1 MNFKMIF
8 HMLGKIITLEGALM
22 VLPLL
27 VALLYREQ
35 SGLAFLAAVLLALAV
50 GLILVKCFK
59 PKNKTIYAKEGFIVV
74 ALTWVICSL
83 IGALPF
89 YISREIPSFVDAL
102 FESVSGFTTTGAS
115 VVPNVELLSHGILFW
130 RSFTHWIG
138 GMGVLVLLIAL
149 LPSDSGRTIHI
160 LRAEMPGPV
169 VGKLVP
175 KARDTAK
182 ILYLI
187 YLVMTVVQIVLLWL
201 GDMNLFEAMVHTFG
215 TAGTGG
221 FGIRANSIAGYSAYS
236 QWVIAVFMILFGIN
250 FNLYY
255 MMLLRHF
262 KTALKSEEL
271 WFYLGV
277 IFVSVVLVFVNIY
290 GLFAGTEAPIRHA
303 VFQVASIITTTGYA
317 TTDFTMWSGFSKGI
331 LLLLMIIGG
340 CAGSTAG
347 GFKVSRVVLLG
358 KSIRQNIRQ
367 LLHPHSVGVVRMEGK
382 RVDDDT
388 LNGVNAY
395 LAVYCVLLG
404 GIFLLLCLEPFS
416 LETNLTSAISCFN
429 NVGPAFGDAAANY
442 SIYSP
447 GATLLLSA
455 AMLLGRLEIFPLL
468 IIFLPLAWRR
478 K

>member
-8 HMLGKIITLEGALM
+8 HMLGKIITLEGVLM
-22 VLPLL
+22 ALPL
-27 VALLYREQ
+27 VVSVLYREQ
-35 SGLAFLAAVLLALAV
+35 SFWGFLV
-50 GLILVKCFK
+50 GLILSKCFK
-59 PKNKTIYAKEGFIVV
+59 PKNRTIYAKEGFIVV

-89 YISREIPSFVDAL
+89 YISREIPSFVDAF
-102 FESVSGFTTTGAS
+102 FESVSGFTTTGATI
-115 VVPNVELLSHGILFW
+115 VPDVEALSHGVLFW

-149 LPSDSGRTIHI
+149 LPSDSGGRTIHI

-187 YLVMTVVQIVLLWL
+187 YLGMTVLQILLLWV
-201 GDMNLFEAMVHTFG
+201 GDMNLFEAVVHSFG

-221 FGIRANSIAGYSAYS
+221 FGIKGDCLASYSAYS
-236 QWVIAVFMILFGIN
+236 QWVIAIFMILFGVN

-255 MMLLRHF
+255 MMLMRHF
-262 KTALKSEEL
+262 KIALKSEEL
-271 WFYLGV
+271 WFYLGLV
-277 IFVSVVLVFVNIY
+277 FASAALVFVNVY
-290 GLFAGTEAPIRHA
+290 GSLAGSGASIRHS
-303 VFQVASIITTTGYA
+303 VFQVASIITTTGYS
-317 TTDFTMWSGFSKGI
+317 TTDFTEWPDFAKGLIFI
-331 LLLLMIIGG
+331 LLFVGG

-347 GFKVSRVVLLG
+347 GFKLSRIMLLG

-382 RVDDDT
+382 RVDEDT

-395 LAVYCVLLG
+395 LAIYCVLLG
-404 GIFLLLCLEPFS
+404 GIFLLLCLDPLDSASS
-416 LETNLTSAISCFN
+416 LETNLSVAVSSFN
-429 NVGPAFGDAAANY
+429 NVGPAFGEASANW
-442 SIYSP
+442 SCYSP
-447 GATLLLSA
+447 WATLLLSVS
-455 AMLLGRLEIFPLL
+455 MLLGRLEIFPLL

>member
-27 VALLYREQ
+27 VSVIYREQ
-35 SGLAFLAAVLLALAV
+35 SGFAFLITVLFAVAV
-50 GLILVKCFK
+50 GLILCKCFK
-59 PKNKTIYAKEGFIVV
+59 PKSRTIYAKEGFLVV

-89 YISREIPSFVDAL
+89 YISREIPSFIDAF
-102 FESVSGFTTTGAS
+102 FECVSGFTTTGAS
-115 VVPNVELLSHGILFW
+115 IVPDVEALSHCVLFW

-149 LPSDSGRTIHI
+149 LPSDSGRNIHI

-187 YLVMTVVQIVLLWL
+187 YFVMTIVMVIFLWV
-201 GDMNLFEAMVHTFG
+201 GDMNLFDSLLHTFG

-221 FGIRANSIAGYSAYS
+221 FGIKADSVAGYSAYS
-236 QWVIAVFMILFGIN
+236 QWVITIFMIIFGVN

-255 MMLLRHF
+255 MMLLRQF
-262 KTALKSEEL
+262 KPALKSEEL
-271 WFYLGV
+271 WAYLGV
-277 IFVSVVLVFVNIY
+277 IFVSAALVCVNVSGMY
-290 GLFAGTEAPIRHA
+290 SGAEETIRHSM
-303 VFQVASIITTTGYA
+303 FQVASIITTSGFG
-317 TTDFTMWSGFSKGI
+317 TTNFDAWPGFSKGI
-331 LLLLMIIGG
+331 LLALMFIGG

-382 RVDDDT
+382 RVDEDT

-395 LAVYCVLLG
+395 LAIYCVLFA
-404 GIFLLLCLEPFS
+404 GIFLLLCLEPFDV
-416 LETNLTSAISCFN
+416 ETNLSAAASCFN
-429 NVGPAFGDAAANY
+429 NVGPAFGDAYANF
-442 SIYSP
+442 SVYSP
-447 GATLLLSA
+447 WATVLLSV
-455 AMLLGRLEIFPLL
+455 AMLLGRLEIFPLIML
-468 IIFLPLAWRR
+468 VLPFAWRR